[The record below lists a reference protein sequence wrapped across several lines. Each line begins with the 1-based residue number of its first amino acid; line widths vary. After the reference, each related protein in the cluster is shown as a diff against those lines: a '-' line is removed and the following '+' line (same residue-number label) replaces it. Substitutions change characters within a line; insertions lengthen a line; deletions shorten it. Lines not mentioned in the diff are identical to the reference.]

1 MKNIRN
7 IQSRIRQ
14 LKNMKLIFLTI
25 FALFLFAPVVTSAQS
40 LPATY
45 KFEREVSD
53 DGGVVYSLTPVA
65 SEVIRKKGSNSPY
78 QMVGAVARLDTQRAV
93 IIFANAQRKFQ
104 IATQSDKS
112 VTIFAD
118 SATIEDLEYE
128 MAAQSEGDTTIKL
141 EIGNTVMTFA
151 QFEKIMTAGAV
162 TVTYGAV
169 SYKLDREN
177 IQALHYFA
185 AQINKDRKK
194 NSGSSGEPR

>member
-1 MKNIRN
+1 MK
-7 IQSRIRQ
+7 S
-14 LKNMKLIFLTI
+14 IFLTI
-25 FALFLFAPVVTSAQS
+25 FALLLFAPVFTSAQT

-65 SEVIRKKGSNSPY
+65 AEIIRRKGLETPY
-78 QMVGAVARLDTQRAV
+78 QIVGAVARLDTQRAV

-118 SATIEDLEYE
+118 SETIEGLEYQ
-128 MAAQSEGDTTIKL
+128 MAAQSESDVVIKL
-141 EIGNTVMTFA
+141 EIGNTVMTFP
-151 QFEKIMTAGAV
+151 QFEKIMNADNV

-169 SYKLDREN
+169 SYKLDKEN

-185 AQINKDRKK
+185 AQIEKDRKK
-194 NSGSSGEPR
+194 KNNKSDGGGEPGR